1 MKKITKILLVPG
13 IVIGTIIIGLFIG
26 INSYIMP
33 SIVEA
38 NELILP
44 NVVGL
49 NKNEAIKIMDKLNL
63 TPIVVGPSYD
73 ARYKVDEV
81 IFQKPHA
88 GTNVKENRR
97 VYIHIC
103 GGEPIIKMPQ
113 LVGKTY
119 RDASVNLE
127 RNGLFIK
134 SIEEVRSELPV
145 GTVVDQSYPSES
157 ELEKGDSVKLK
168 VSIGAKIGM
177 VRAPNI
183 IAKSEKEAEKILH
196 RLSLRLGSKSYIA
209 SPTLLPNTIISQ
221 SPSEDDLL
229 NIGDS
234 VNVVISKSDR

>member
-1 MKKITKILLVPG
+1 MKKINKTFLVSIIIIG
-13 IVIGTIIIGLFIG
+13 IIAIGLFIG
-26 INSYIMP
+26 INNFIMP
-33 SIVEA
+33 SVVEA

-44 NVVGL
+44 NIVGL
-49 NKNEAIKIMDKLNL
+49 NKNEAIKIIEDLNL

-73 ARYKVDEV
+73 ARYKIDEV
-81 IFQKPHA
+81 IFQKPYA
-88 GTNVKENRR
+88 GTSVKENRR

-127 RNGLFIK
+127 RIGLFVK
-134 SIEEVRSELPV
+134 SIEEVSSELPI
-145 GTVVDQSYPSES
+145 GTVVGQGYSSES
-157 ELEKGDSVKLK
+157 ELEKGDSVKLQIS
-168 VSIGAKIGM
+168 VGAKKGM

-196 RLSLRLGSKSYIA
+196 KLSLRLGSKSYIS

-221 SPSEDDLL
+221 SPNEDDLL

-234 VNVVISKSDR
+234 VNVIISKSDR